1 MPNPSPL
8 RPSIIR
14 FGGFEAD
21 IRAGELRKSGARIR
35 MQEQPFQILLML
47 LERPAELVTRE
58 EIRQKLWTGNV
69 FVDFEHGVNSAIA
82 RLREVLGDSADSPRY
97 IETLPRR
104 GYRFIAPVDGFPRSH
119 PTSIPADGK
128 GNNTG
133 RTARGAALPPPAEP
147 PVAEA
152 HRAQSRVPASEGSA
166 RYRLIAVA
174 VTIAVIASMG
184 FASAR

>member
-47 LERPAELVTRE
+47 LERPAEVITRE

-119 PTSIPADGK
+119 GASISLN
-128 GNNTG
+128 GNGNDNG
-133 RTARGAALPPPAEP
+133 RTALADALPPPAEP

-152 HRAQSRVPASEGSA
+152 HRAQSSGTTSE
-166 RYRLIAVA
+166 
-174 VTIAVIASMG
+174 
-184 FASAR
+184 